1 MVDSK
6 ATVKMTGSDKEYALM
21 VKYEKRIATV
31 SQQIDSQILK
41 LELTGPTDAN
51 IAELKRLQNKRHTL
65 KQSLKDGKQKLNL
78 NNSTDSPQTNSS
90 KDKVSQTDETDI
102 LKKDPLLIADRSKLN
117 LLRRKHEGFVEKY
130 IP

>member
-65 KQSLKDGKQKLNL
+65 KQSLKDAKQKLNL

-90 KDKVSQTDETDI
+90 KDKVS
-102 LKKDPLLIADRSKLN
+102 
-117 LLRRKHEGFVEKY
+117 
-130 IP
+130 